1 MTFEFLN
8 PTGHDLGAVAG
19 ADTTAVFVEGD
30 LPHPLQPV
38 LGFTVPQTSAGT
50 SERCWR
56 SAR

>member
-1 MTFEFLN
+1 
-8 PTGHDLGAVAG
+8 VAG